1 MKEVGL
7 RRDEEER
14 IAAAVEAKRSRDEKG
29 LLKKE
34 RSQGRKTESKFTQEQ
49 ELKGRVSLSLT
60 AGFRAARIG
69 MPCGHA
75 DLEGN

>member
-49 ELKGRVSLSLT
+49 ELKGRVSLSHCRL
-60 AGFRAARIG
+60 
-69 MPCGHA
+69 
-75 DLEGN
+75 